1 MKSNQAN
8 VSKHSL
14 NAKGREMKVCKLPV
28 VIDIPADVFA
38 VVQKFAANGDVR
50 YYLNGVYCSEKFL
63 AATDG
68 HCLMVS
74 PFVGIAAKP
83 SIIPQIPIQ
92 HLKKNNRVYVLEDN
106 SVCVVNYRSEIVYH
120 SPLDLIDGKFP
131 DVINVIDKMGEWSDG
146 TGAVPFDVA
155 FLAKMTAQLKGG
167 IRLFNSPSAI
177 CAVASGQYPV
187 QPGAMVFV
195 MGRRDTCL
203 SPAEAM
209 NRIRDGH

>member
-1 MKSNQAN
+1 
-8 VSKHSL
+8 
-14 NAKGREMKVCKLPV
+14 MKVCKLPV

-38 VVQKFAANGDVR
+38 VVQKFSAKNDVR
-50 YYLNGVYCSEKFL
+50 FYLNGVYCSEKFL
-63 AATDG
+63 SATDG
-68 HCLMVS
+68 HCLMIS
-74 PFVGIAAKP
+74 PFVGTSTKSA
-83 SIIPQIPIQ
+83 IIPHVPSQY
-92 HLKKNNRVYVLEDN
+92 LKKNNSVRVLEDD
-106 SVCVVNYRSEIVYH
+106 SVCVVDYCGSIIYH
-120 SPLDLIDGKFP
+120 SPLDVIDWKFP
-131 DVINVIDKMGEWSDG
+131 DVIGVIDKMGEWSDG

-167 IRLFNSPSAI
+167 IRLFNSPTAI
-177 CAVASGQYPV
+177 CAVAGGQYPV

>member
-1 MKSNQAN
+1 MK
-8 VSKHSL
+8 K
-14 NAKGREMKVCKLPV
+14 CKLPF

-38 VVQKFAANGDVR
+38 VVQKFSAKNDVR

-74 PFVGIAAKP
+74 PFVGIAAK
-83 SIIPQIPIQ
+83 SAIIPQIPNQ
-92 HLKKNNRVYVLEDN
+92 YLKKNNYVYVLEDN

-131 DVINVIDKMGEWSDG
+131 DVINVIDGHGEWSDG
-146 TGAVPFDVA
+146 TGSVAFDVA
-155 FLAKMTAQLKGG
+155 FMAKMVAQLKGG
-167 IRLFNSPSAI
+167 VRLFHSKTSI
-177 CAVASGQYPV
+177 CAVADGQYPV
-187 QPGAMVFV
+187 QPGAMVV
-195 MGRRDTCL
+195 IMGRTRLPST
-203 SPAEAM
+203 PAEAM

>member
-1 MKSNQAN
+1 MCVSGEPNQRTARLEHGN
-8 VSKHSL
+8 
-14 NAKGREMKVCKLPV
+14 
-28 VIDIPADVFA
+28 
-38 VVQKFAANGDVR
+38 DVR
-50 YYLNGVYCSEKFL
+50 SSDLARQSGYRSTAEKTL
-63 AATDG
+63 PGT
-68 HCLMVS
+68 C
-74 PFVGIAAKP
+74 IAAKP

-120 SPLDLIDGKFP
+120 SPLDVIDGKFP

-167 IRLFNSPSAI
+167 IRLFNSPTAI
-177 CAVASGQYPV
+177 CAVAGGQYPV